1 LDFEEETSSNVF
13 FYSGM
18 FTTLLFNSCI
28 IPFLIVALLM
38 TIKKTLQYSPY
49 MNLDEIFGS
58 IIEEITTKE
67 DFIGKSQ
74 QSTFAKFE
82 RYGFKI
88 VGFVGLEKLEANGS
102 SIKFWQNLGKNVV
115 THLKTTHV
123 DFMATLIIQ
132 SKSF

>member
-58 IIEEITTKE
+58 IIEEITT
-67 DFIGKSQ
+67 
-74 QSTFAKFE
+74 
-82 RYGFKI
+82 R
-88 VGFVGLEKLEANGS
+88 
-102 SIKFWQNLGKNVV
+102 
-115 THLKTTHV
+115 KT
-123 DFMATLIIQ
+123 
-132 SKSF
+132 S